1 LEGINEEQITAW
13 FKDNVSDATTPLTFS
28 LISGGKSNLTY
39 QVIDATGK
47 AYVLRRP
54 PLGHVLESAHDMNR
68 EHRIISA
75 LHNTGVPVAKT
86 YGMCRDKDVI
96 GADFFVM
103 ECIEGTVLHDADAAA
118 SMTADERR
126 SFGKDVADVLV
137 KLHLI
142 EPDDVGLGDLGRRE
156 AFLDRQL
163 KRWTGQWEATKTHEE
178 PEMDQLLTLLHQNKP
193 EQVGSAIVHGDY
205 RPGNFMHKDGKVAA
219 IFDWELCT
227 LGDPLADVGYLLNSW
242 QPPEDIEERS
252 GASPP
257 TGLGGFPSRQEMT
270 NWYAQ
275 GTGRDLSQINYYRAF
290 SHWRL
295 ACIAQGVYKRFLVGA
310 MGDQEMDL
318 EEYRSVIGRWAI
330 TALELLDNA

>member
-1 LEGINEEQITAW
+1 LEGINEELVTAW
-13 FKDNVSDATTPLTFS
+13 FTDNVAGAVPPLTFS

-39 QVIDATGK
+39 QLNDATGK

-75 LHNTGVPVAKT
+75 LQNSGVPVAKT
-86 YGMCRDKDVI
+86 YGMCRDKDVN

-103 ECIEGTVLHDADAAA
+103 ECIEGTVLHDADAAE

-142 EPDDVGLGDLGRRE
+142 EPDDVGLGDLAKRE

-178 PEMDQLLTLLHQNKP
+178 PEMDELLIQLHQNKP

-242 QPPEDIEERS
+242 QRPEDIEEMS
-252 GASPP
+252 GESAP
-257 TGLGGFPSRQEMT
+257 TGVGGFPSRQEMSDR
-270 NWYAQ
+270 YSQ

-295 ACIAQGVYKRFLVGA
+295 ACIAQGVYKRFLEGV
-310 MGDQEMDL
+310 MGVQEMDV
-318 EEYRSVIGRWAI
+318 EIYRTRIGYMANE
-330 TALELLDNA
+330 ALKLLHDT

>member
-1 LEGINEEQITAW
+1 MEGINEEQVTTW
-13 FKDNVSDATTPLTFS
+13 FADNVPEVALPLTFG

-39 QVIDATGK
+39 QVNDATGN
-47 AYVLRRP
+47 AYILRRP
-54 PLGHVLESAHDMNR
+54 PLGQVLESAHDMNR
-68 EHRIISA
+68 EHRIIAA

-86 YGMCRDKDVI
+86 YGFCRDKDVND
-96 GADFFVM
+96 ADFFVM
-103 ECIEGTVLHDADAAA
+103 ECVEGTVLHDADAA
-118 SMTADERR
+118 STMTADERR

-142 EPDDVGLGDLGRRE
+142 EPNNVGLGDLARRE
-156 AFLDRQL
+156 GFIDRQL

-178 PEMDQLLTLLHQNKP
+178 PEMDELLILLHENKP

-205 RPGNFMHKDGKVAA
+205 RPGNFMHKDGQVAA

-242 QPPEDIEERS
+242 QQPEDIEELT
-252 GASPP
+252 GASGP

-275 GTGRDLSQINYYRAF
+275 GTGRDLSRINYYRAV

-295 ACIAQGVYKRFLVGA
+295 ACIAQGVYKRFRDGA

-318 EEYRSVIGRWAI
+318 DDYRSRIEYMANE
-330 TALELLDNA
+330 ALALLHDA

>member
-1 LEGINEEQITAW
+1 MEGINEDRVTAW
-13 FKDNVSDATTPLTFS
+13 FETNVPEVRPPLKFG

-39 QVIDATGK
+39 HVDDAAGH

-75 LHNTGVPVAKT
+75 LYGTGVPVART
-86 YGMCRDKDVI
+86 YGLCQDKEVNE
-96 GADFFVM
+96 ADFFVM
-103 ECIEGTVLHDADAAA
+103 DCVDGTVLHNADAALTM
-118 SMTADERR
+118 SEQQQY

-137 KLHLI
+137 KLHTI
-142 EPDDVGLGDLGRRE
+142 EPADVGLGDLGRRE

-163 KRWTGQWEATKTHEE
+163 KRWTGQWEATKTHPD
-178 PEMDQLLTLLHQNKP
+178 PEMDECLALLHAHKP

-205 RPGNFMHKDGKVAA
+205 RAGNFMHRDGRVAA
-219 IFDWELCT
+219 VFDWELCT

-242 QPPEDIEERS
+242 TQPDEVLAQTGD
-252 GASPP
+252 APP
-257 TGLGGFPSRQEMT
+257 TGVGGFPTREEIT
-270 NWYAQ
+270 AWYAA
-275 GTGRDLSQINYYRAF
+275 GTGRDVSGIDYYRAF

-295 ACIAQGVYKRFLVGA
+295 ACIVQGVYKRFLEGA

-318 EEYRSVIGRWAI
+318 DAYRTGVTRGASS
-330 TALELLDNA
+330 ALELLS